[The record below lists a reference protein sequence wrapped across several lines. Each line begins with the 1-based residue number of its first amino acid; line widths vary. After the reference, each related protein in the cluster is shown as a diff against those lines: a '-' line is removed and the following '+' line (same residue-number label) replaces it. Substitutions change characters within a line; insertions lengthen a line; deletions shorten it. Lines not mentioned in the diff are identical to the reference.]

1 MRVRWR
7 TYKNQVTAHTQ
18 ESFTLTGNFECSA
31 ASPDHVRP
39 AMAVLVARTGR
50 YSGHGGAVD
59 SRREFAGF
67 HLVRFLEPF
76 LRERPADSGP
86 WTFQKK
92 HLTLACGEGCSDEP
106 CAPSLRDL
114 WSRL

>member
-1 MRVRWR
+1 M
-7 TYKNQVTAHTQ
+7 TAHTQ

-59 SRREFAGF
+59 SRRKFADR
-67 HLVRFLEPF
+67 HLVRFSEPF
-76 LRERPADSGP
+76 WPERPANAGL
-86 WTFQKK
+86 WHLQKK
-92 HLTLACGEGCSDEP
+92 HLTLP
-106 CAPSLRDL
+106 
-114 WSRL
+114 